1 MRLASPYDSFEDPYC
16 YPGTS
21 TLKNKLDLRDYAE
34 LEAFEHESVS
44 AKGEE
49 ELPSGHFNPAHYCA
63 IHRHL
68 FGEVYNWAGE
78 YRNVRTAKEGA
89 MFCYPEFVAEQME
102 MLFKALDEPSFA
114 MMSSPEA
121 FIQASVK
128 FLAELNAIHPFRDG
142 NGRTQLSFLFLLG
155 GRAGHPLDMTRVR
168 AEPMLGAMVESFHGR
183 LGALEEEVKCLYR
196 K

>member
-1 MRLASPYDSFEDPYC
+1 MRLGSPYDSFEDPYC

-68 FGEVYNWAGE
+68 FGEVYNWAGQ
-78 YRNVRTAKEGA
+78 YRNVRTAKGGD
-89 MFCYPEFVAEQME
+89 MFCYPEHIAEQME
-102 MLFKALDEPSFA
+102 LLFTSLNYGAFFA
-114 MMSSPEA
+114 GRGK
-121 FIQASVK
+121 IG
-128 FLAELNAIHPFRDG
+128 LRDG
-142 NGRTQLSFLFLLG
+142 IYEVFKRTQRDPPFPRRQWPHPVEFPLPARRTIRAYAG
-155 GRAGHPLDMTRVR
+155 YDAGAGRADVGSDDCK
-168 AEPMLGAMVESFHGR
+168 F
-183 LGALEEEVKCLYR
+183 
-196 K
+196 

>member
-78 YRNVRTAKEGA
+78 YRNVRTAKGGD
-89 MFCYPEFVAEQME
+89 MFCYPEHIAEQME
-102 MLFKALDEPSFA
+102 LLFASLNQGAFLRGAAKSDFVKAST
-114 MMSSPEA
+114 
-121 FIQASVK
+121 K
-128 FLAELNAIHPFRDG
+128 FLSELNAIHPFREG
-142 NGRTQLSFLFLLG
+142 NGRCQLSFLFLLG
-155 GRAGHPLDMTRVR
+155 ERSEHRLDMTRVR
-168 AEPMLGAMVESFHGR
+168 AAPMLEAMVESFHGR
-183 LGALEEEVKCLYR
+183 LGALEAEVKCLYR

>member
-1 MRLASPYDSFEDPYC
+1 MRLGSPYDSFEDPYC

-49 ELPSGHFNPAHYCA
+49 ELPFGHFNPAHYCA

-68 FGEVYNWAGE
+68 FGEVYNWAGQ
-78 YRNVRTAKEGA
+78 YRNVRTAKGGD
-89 MFCYPEFVAEQME
+89 MFCYPEHIAEQME
-102 MLFKALDEPSFA
+102 LLFASLSYG
-114 MMSSPEA
+114 A
-121 FIQASVK
+121 FLRGAAKSDFVTASTK
-128 FLAELNAIHPFRDG
+128 FLSDLNAIHPFREG

-155 GRAGHPLDMTRVR
+155 ERSGHMLDMTRVR
-168 AEPMLGAMVESFHGR
+168 AEPMLEAMIASFKGR
-183 LGALEEEVKCLYR
+183 LEVLGEEIAWLCV
-196 K
+196 

>member
-1 MRLASPYDSFEDPYC
+1 MRLGSPYDSFEDPYC

-78 YRNVRTAKEGA
+78 YRNVRTAKGGD
-89 MFCYPEFVAEQME
+89 MFCYPEHIAEQME
-102 MLFKALDEPSFA
+102 LLFTSLNYG
-114 MMSSPEA
+114 A
-121 FIQASVK
+121 FLRRAAKSDFVTASTK
-128 FLAELNAIHPFRDG
+128 FLSDLNAIHPFREG

-155 GRAGHPLDMTRVR
+155 ERSGHMLDMTRVR
-168 AEPMLGAMVESFHGR
+168 AEPMLEAMIASFQGR
-183 LGALEEEVKCLYR
+183 LEVLGEEIAWLCV
-196 K
+196 